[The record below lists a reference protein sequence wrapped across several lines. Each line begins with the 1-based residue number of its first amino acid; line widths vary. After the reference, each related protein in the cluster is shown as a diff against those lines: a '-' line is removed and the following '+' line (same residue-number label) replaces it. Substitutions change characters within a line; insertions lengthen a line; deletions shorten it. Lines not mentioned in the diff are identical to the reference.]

1 MKRGAD
7 GKVPL
12 TGFGPPVTAAPQPG
26 AATVAASAN
35 ACIK

>member
-12 TGFGPPVTAAPQPG
+12 TVFGPPETAAPQPG

-35 ACIK
+35 VCV